1 MCNIKNTT
9 NNKYKNAKIMWTYK
23 DIYFMK
29 QALKCAQK
37 AYDKDE
43 VPVGAVI
50 VKDNRIIAKGYNKNI
65 TSTDTTAHAE
75 IVALRKA
82 CKKLNN
88 YRLNDCSIYV
98 TIEPC
103 SMCAGALI
111 LARVKNIYFGARD
124 IKAGACGSLFNIAN
138 SNKLNHNITVIGGLL
153 EQDCAKIIKKFFKN
167 KRQNAK
173 PF

>member
-1 MCNIKNTT
+1 MTINNTKVST
-9 NNKYKNAKIMWTYK
+9 IDNNKWTTK
-23 DIYFMK
+23 DIYFMQ

-37 AYDKDE
+37 AYEKDE

-50 VKDNRIIAKGYNKNI
+50 VKDNKIISKGYNKSI
-65 TSTDTTAHAE
+65 TSKDTTAHAE
-75 IVALRKA
+75 IIAIRKA

-111 LARVKNIYFGARD
+111 HARIKNIYFGAKD
-124 IKAGACGSLFNIAN
+124 IKTGACGSIFNIAN
-138 SNKLNHNITVIGGLL
+138 SNKLNHNINIFGGLL
-153 EQDCAKIIKKFFKN
+153 EQDCAKIIKQFFKN
-167 KRQNAK
+167 KRKQ
-173 PF
+173 